1 MEDIIFHLSNK
12 GLEGLESF
20 VLVFLCTYKHGF
32 FTNMVHC
39 KWSAV
44 IHDIALMR
52 SKDRPKS

>member
-1 MEDIIFHLSNK
+1 MKDIISNLPNK
-12 GLEGLESF
+12 GLEGPESF
-20 VLVFLCTYKHGF
+20 ALVFLCTYKHGF

-52 SKDRPKS
+52 